1 MTHIELLAP
10 ARTADIGIEAVRHGA
25 DAVYIGA
32 PVFGARAA
40 AGNSVA
46 DIARLTTFAHQ
57 YGARVYVTVNTIIYD
72 EELPQAEKLCW
83 QLWEAR
89 VDALIVQDLRVLS
102 LRLPPIP
109 LHASTQMDNRTAE
122 KVQRLAALGFPQ
134 VVLARE
140 LATEE
145 IRAIHEAVPEVTLEV
160 FVHGALCVSLSGRC
174 NASEAL
180 FHRSANRGECAQVCR
195 MEMDLL
201 EDGVPVL
208 RNKHLLSLRDNC
220 QLANLEELLLAG
232 ASSLKIE
239 GRLKDM
245 AYVKNITA
253 AYSQALD
260 AVIARHP
267 DKFRRRS
274 AGHVRLTF
282 QPSVWKSFNRGFVKD
297 VSQPDANI
305 DTPKSMGEPLVEMKN
320 EELGMRNKGAR
331 TKHEERSMKNK
342 PDGLSALGGTRG
354 GLHNGDG
361 LCYLD
366 EGGKLVGF
374 RVNNAA
380 EFRPRK
386 GVQYYRNFDVE
397 WEKLLASPTAERRIW
412 ADIDVYDDRITMTA
426 EDGCSVSI
434 AINFPAYE
442 PANTPQAKN
451 VRRQLS
457 KLGGTLYEAR
467 HIGLR
472 WTEER
477 FVPSSQLAAW
487 RRGLVEM
494 LDAARRDSYQQA
506 VQPHEPVR
514 LETEKPY
521 ELTHDPTTPL
531 MLTKYCL
538 RRQLGQCLKEGARP
552 ADWALHL
559 KNGRVMQLAFDCRAC
574 MMRVLPLLCAALL
587 LVGCMGGSDSGGVS
601 PVEDTIVN
609 IVDTAQIQPD
619 SALLDLTPQQVDS
632 LVFRLTHHYSE
643 NFNFV
648 VKADSLTLLP
658 REGDLVQDTCRV
670 FADDIIAVAAI
681 QTLGDTVWVK
691 VAHDQ
696 QTMGWIAEQE
706 LLAGVAPDDPISEM
720 LYWLQ
725 SWRGIWMSV
734 LASIGLIAFFLH
746 QRKSRQ
752 IELLRAEELDS
763 PYPLLFIALVALMA
777 SLYASVQNFVPEFWQ
792 EYYYHPSLNPL
803 ILPPVMALL
812 VVLMWLVIIT
822 FIAVCD
828 EVYHHFYFLPGVAYL
843 FELVG
848 IAMIVYLAVSWITL
862 FYVGYLL
869 LPLLL
874 YALVKQYRQRRQ
886 TSPAQ

>member
-89 VDALIVQDLRVLS
+89 VDALIVQDLRLLS

-140 LATEE
+140 LTLDE
-145 IRAIHEAVPEVTLEV
+145 IANIHKACPQTNLEV

-174 NASEAL
+174 NVSEAL
-180 FHRSANRGECAQVCR
+180 FRRSANRGECAQVCR

-201 EDGVPVL
+201 ADGKPVV
-208 RNKHLLSLRDNC
+208 RNKHLLSLKDNC
-220 QLANLEELLLAG
+220 QIDNLEALLLAG
-232 ASSLKIE
+232 ATSLKIE

-260 AVIARHP
+260 AVIRRHP
-267 DKFRRRS
+267 DQFCRQAS
-274 AGHVRLTF
+274 GHVRLKF
-282 QPSVWKSFNRGFVKD
+282 QPNVWKSFNRGFVKD
-297 VSQPDANI
+297 VSRPDANT
-305 DTPKSMGEPLVEMKN
+305 DTPKSLGEPIGVMPN
-320 EELGMRNKGAR
+320 E
-331 TKHEERSMKNK
+331 
-342 PDGLSALGGTRG
+342 
-354 GLHNGDG
+354 LHNGDG
-361 LCYLD
+361 LCYFD
-366 EGGKLVGF
+366 EKGQLVGF

-380 EFRPRK
+380 QFRPRK

-397 WEKLLASPTAERRIW
+397 WEKLLAKPTAERAVW
-412 ADIDVYDDRITMTA
+412 TDIDVFDDHISMTS
-426 EDGCSVSI
+426 EEGIQVGFSI
-434 AINFPAYE
+434 DASAYTL
-442 PANTPQAKN
+442 ANTPQAEN
-451 VRRQLS
+451 IRRGLG

-467 HIGLR
+467 HISIH
-472 WTEER
+472 WTKEH
-477 FVPSSQLAAW
+477 FVPVSQWAAW
-487 RRGLVEM
+487 RRELVAL
-494 LDAARRDSYQQA
+494 LDAERTKQYPQLEWQH
-506 VQPHEPVR
+506 QPVAIPM
-514 LETEKPY
+514 EKPY
-521 ELTHDPTTPL
+521 ELTHDPATPL
-531 MLTKYCL
+531 MQTKYCL
-538 RRQLGQCLKEGARP
+538 RRQLGQCLQEGAKP
-552 ADWALHL
+552 GDWALRL
-559 KNGRVMQLAFDCRAC
+559 KNGKVLKLAFDCSRC
-574 MMRVLPLLCAALL
+574 LMKVLPLLLTFFIFCSCVGGGEGAA
-587 LVGCMGGSDSGGVS
+587 VS
-601 PVEDTIVN
+601 PMEDTIVN
-609 IVDTAQIQPD
+609 IVDTAQAQPD
-619 SALLDLTPQQVDS
+619 STLLDLTPQQVDS

-648 VKADSLTLLP
+648 VKSDSLTLVP

-670 FADDIIAVAAI
+670 YADEIIVVAAI
-681 QTLGDTVWVK
+681 ATVGDTIWVK

-696 QTMGWIAEQE
+696 QTMGWIAEKE
-706 LLAGVAPDDPISEM
+706 LLAGVSPDDPISEM

-725 SWRGIWMSV
+725 SWRGIWMSL
-734 LASIGLIAFFLH
+734 LAAIGLTSFLLH

-752 IELLRAEELDS
+752 LRLLRADDMDS
-763 PYPLLFIALVALMA
+763 PYPLLFVALVALMA

-792 EYYYHPSLNPL
+792 EYYYHPSINPL
-803 ILPPVMALL
+803 MLPPVMALL
-812 VVLMWLVIIT
+812 VVLTWLVVIT

-843 FELVG
+843 SQLVG
-848 IAMIVYLAVSWITL
+848 IAMLVYLAISWLTL
-862 FYVGYLL
+862 LYVGYLL
-869 LPLLL
+869 LPALL
-874 YALVKQYRQRRQ
+874 YGLVRLYKNQHE
-886 TSPAQ
+886 A